1 MYLCMCIYVHD
12 SAILL
17 LCTHTLVTYVCT
29 YIICIM
35 YVVVLSRASQNNKL
49 SDIPKPITT
58 QTGSNTALPAVN
70 ETYNINNST
79 TFNSSTSNSSI
90 SSSREAN
97 GVIED
102 LSSLNIQSSNESNVT
117 TITSNTSSNSE
128 LTADNCDAS
137 RTGHSKYS
145 DTGVLHKYSSDD
157 TNKAVS
163 DSVVLE
169 RHGSDDSNILTTK
182 CPHQQQ
188 NRSKENVTL
197 PHNKG
202 QHQQSK
208 SGSKGSKKS
217 KKNTNVSHE
226 KLKHTGTGPH
236 NVGQVDGMTSDPFKV
251 ENSTTKPAKE
261 NVPKTAGS
269 HNKKKKNKDNVAHAG
284 GVVPHEQLTVA
295 KSESSIGVDHRSSS
309 TGVKA
314 PPPGLTKQP
323 SHTNAV
329 NGRLLKLPIQLLD
342 GVVMIKVKF
351 ILAIKCSEGSK
362 VWCSIIG

>member
-1 MYLCMCIYVHD
+1 MHFMYV
-12 SAILL
+12 
-17 LCTHTLVTYVCT
+17 VTF
-29 YIICIM
+29 IM
-35 YVVVLSRASQNNKL
+35 YVVVLPRASQNNKL

-70 ETYNINNST
+70 EIYNINNST
-79 TFNSSTSNSSI
+79 TFNSSMSSSSI

-145 DTGVLHKYSSDD
+145 DTGVLHKCSSDD

-217 KKNTNVSHE
+217 KDKKNTNVSHE

-236 NVGQVDGMTSDPFKV
+236 NVGQVDSMTSDPLKV

-261 NVPKTAGS
+261 NVPKAAGS
-269 HNKKKKNKDNVAHAG
+269 HNKKKKNKDNVVHAG
-284 GVVPHEQLTVA
+284 GAVPHEQLTVA
-295 KSESSIGVDHRSSS
+295 KSESSIGVDQRSSS
-309 TGVKA
+309 SGVKA

-329 NGRLLKLPIQLLD
+329 NGRLLRLPIQLLD
-342 GVVMIKVKF
+342 GIIMIKVKYYPCHKMF
-351 ILAIKCSEGSK
+351 
-362 VWCSIIG
+362 